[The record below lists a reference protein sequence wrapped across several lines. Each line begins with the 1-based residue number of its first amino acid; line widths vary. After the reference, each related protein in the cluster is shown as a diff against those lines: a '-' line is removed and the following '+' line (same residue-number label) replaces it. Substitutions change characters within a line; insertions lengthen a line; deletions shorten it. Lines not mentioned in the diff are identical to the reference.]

1 MKIAF
6 ISDVHSNYEAL
17 KTVLEDIQ
25 KRDVQQI
32 IHTGDLVGYNTD
44 PNRCIELIKKYKV
57 MCIQGNHDLNAVTL
71 ENIKW
76 FNEWAQIALR
86 WTQKRLNEDN
96 KNFLLTL
103 PKFFEAKDK
112 NSVYAVHGSPKD
124 PLYEYLTPTSPDEIF
139 KDFFEKL
146 KVDLLVTGHT
156 HIPDLKRFGNKVYL
170 NPGSVGQPRDNNPKA
185 SYAIVDLSNINLI
198 SFHRIEYDIDTTA
211 KKVIKAG
218 LPEYLAERLYK
229 GR

>member
-96 KNFLLTL
+96 KNR
-103 PKFFEAKDK
+103 
-112 NSVYAVHGSPKD
+112 
-124 PLYEYLTPTSPDEIF
+124 EIN
-139 KDFFEKL
+139 
-146 KVDLLVTGHT
+146 G
-156 HIPDLKRFGNKVYL
+156 
-170 NPGSVGQPRDNNPKA
+170 
-185 SYAIVDLSNINLI
+185 IV
-198 SFHRIEYDIDTTA
+198 SFNEEGLG
-211 KKVIKAG
+211 IK
-218 LPEYLAERLYK
+218 
-229 GR
+229 